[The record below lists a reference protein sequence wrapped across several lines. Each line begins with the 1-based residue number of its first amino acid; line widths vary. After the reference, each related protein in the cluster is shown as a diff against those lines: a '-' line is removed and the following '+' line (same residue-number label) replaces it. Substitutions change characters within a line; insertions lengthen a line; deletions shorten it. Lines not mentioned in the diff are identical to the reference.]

1 MKLNLNEINN
11 IITSF
16 KISLK
21 QIDKTDIFYNEDIK
35 LYKRLLK
42 EEYKIG
48 LKDLKYEIKSL
59 EYEIN

>member
-1 MKLNLNEINN
+1 MKLNLDEIDT
-11 IITSF
+11 IIHNF
-16 KISLK
+16 KIALK
-21 QIDKTDIFYNEDIK
+21 QLDNTDYFYKKEVE

-42 EEYKIG
+42 EKYRIG

>member
-1 MKLNLNEINN
+1 MKLNLNEIDT
-11 IITSF
+11 IITNF
-16 KISLK
+16 KIALK
-21 QIDKTDIFYNEDIK
+21 QIDNTDCFYKKEVE

-42 EEYKIG
+42 EKYKIG

>member
-1 MKLNLNEINN
+1 MKLNLNEIDT
-11 IITSF
+11 IITNF
-16 KISLK
+16 KIALK
-21 QIDKTDIFYNEDIK
+21 QIDNTDYFYKKEVE

-42 EEYKIG
+42 EKYKIG